1 MLSQAQRTA
10 ILELSA
16 KGVSKREIAQVLRL
30 SRPTVRKVLRENST
44 NVPEIQ
50 RAEKAEPYREQILDL
65 LISCKGNLVRV
76 HEELVAG
83 GAALSYPALTAFCRR
98 QGIGQTPAVPAGQYH
113 FEPGV
118 EMQHDTSPHEVEV
131 GGRKYK
137 AQTASAVL
145 CYSRMLFFQI
155 NPTFQ
160 RFDCKVFLT
169 DALRYMGGAPE
180 RVMIDNTHVVVLRG
194 TGREMIPVPEMEAFG
209 ERFGFRFV
217 AHERG
222 DANRSARVERPF
234 SFIENNFLAGRTF
247 ASWADLNQQA
257 RQWCDRV
264 NSTYKKHIRGVP
276 RELFA
281 VERMH
286 LKPLPAWIPE
296 VYRLHQRTVDVE
308 GYVSVNSI
316 RYSVPAAWIGHRVE
330 VRETRDKI
338 EIEMDARHIVTHAR
352 AVTPLSQRI
361 TLAAHRP
368 PRGEGVKRSDP
379 HPEEKAIVEAA
390 PETALY
396 VAALKQKSRKVVAL
410 ALRQLLRLLREYPRE
425 PFLAAVQEAARYGL
439 YDLDRLERMIL
450 RRVARD
456 YFLLLDPD
464 TDSHAEELEQLLKNL
479 KLRRM
484 LGVYDEQ
491 LRAAEKAQASYSEF
505 VAGLLRA
512 QWHDR
517 QESALEWRI
526 RRANLPER
534 WSLES
539 FPWSRQPGVNRKQ
552 MRAFA
557 ELDFVA
563 QHENLVLVGPTGV
576 GKTGLASGLLLKAL
590 ENGHRCQFIRA
601 QDLFDEMYASLADR
615 STRRLLNRLAR
626 LDVLLIDEFGY
637 LNLKPE
643 QSNTFFKL
651 MEERYHRHSTIIT
664 TNLVYDVWHNFLGNK
679 PMGRRTAEP
688 RAALL
693 PHRDHQWPF
702 ATRSPR

>member
-16 KGVSKREIAQVLRL
+16 QGVSKHEIAQVLRL
-30 SRPTVRKVLRENST
+30 SRLTVRKVLRSNST

-65 LISCKGNLVRV
+65 LTSCKGNLVRV

-83 GAALSYPALTAFCRR
+83 GAALSYPALTGFCRR
-98 QGIGQTPAVPAGQYH
+98 QGIGQTPLVPAGQYH

-118 EMQHDTSPHEVEV
+118 EMQHDTSPHTVEV

-169 DALRYMGGAPE
+169 DALRNTGGVVE

-194 TGREMIPVPEMEAFG
+194 TGREMIPVPEMEAFA

-217 AHERG
+217 AHQIG

-247 ASWADLNQQA
+247 TSWEDLNNQA
-257 RQWCDRV
+257 RQWCDKV
-264 NSTYKKHIRGVP
+264 NSTYKKHIRAVP

-316 RYSVPAAWIGHRVE
+316 RYSVPVAWIGHRVE

-352 AVTPLSQRI
+352 AVTPLSQRV

-425 PFLAAVQEAARYGL
+425 PFLAAVREAARYGL

-456 YFLLLDPD
+456 YFLLLEPD
-464 TDSHAEELEQLLKNL
+464 TDSH
-479 KLRRM
+479 
-484 LGVYDEQ
+484 D
-491 LRAAEKAQASYSEF
+491 
-505 VAGLLRA
+505 
-512 QWHDR
+512 
-517 QESALEWRI
+517 
-526 RRANLPER
+526 
-534 WSLES
+534 
-539 FPWSRQPGVNRKQ
+539 
-552 MRAFA
+552 
-557 ELDFVA
+557 
-563 QHENLVLVGPTGV
+563 
-576 GKTGLASGLLLKAL
+576 
-590 ENGHRCQFIRA
+590 
-601 QDLFDEMYASLADR
+601 
-615 STRRLLNRLAR
+615 
-626 LDVLLIDEFGY
+626 
-637 LNLKPE
+637 
-643 QSNTFFKL
+643 
-651 MEERYHRHSTIIT
+651 
-664 TNLVYDVWHNFLGNK
+664 
-679 PMGRRTAEP
+679 
-688 RAALL
+688 
-693 PHRDHQWPF
+693 
-702 ATRSPR
+702 